1 MTAQTATPTA
11 TAPSQPHSAQRRA
24 AQRRKRLRNLGFF
37 ALLAG
42 PNIALLLIFV
52 YRPLLLSFYYSMLQ
66 WNMGSSVA
74 RFIGF
79 ENYVRWF
86 TDPDTPQVMG
96 TTAIFAVTTVGG
108 SLVLGL
114 GLALLLNKK
123 IFGRGIARTVAF
135 APYVLSGIAVGMLW
149 LYIFDPRY
157 GLLSTLLEAIGL
169 SSPQWYTTS
178 PWALIMIII
187 VYLWKHVGYVALIY
201 LAGLQGVPQDLHDAA
216 AIDGAGKTRTFWSIV
231 LPLLGPVTFFLLITT
246 ILSSLQS
253 FDLIKAMTDGGPL
266 GSTTTLMYQIYV
278 EGFQT
283 GRAGFASA
291 AATILFVIL
300 LVITAVQLKFM
311 ERKVHYA

>member
-1 MTAQTATPTA
+1 MTASTATPA
-11 TAPSQPHSAQRRA
+11 TLAPTHPHEAQRRA
-24 AQRRKRLRNLGFF
+24 ARRRKRLRNLGFF

-123 IFGRGIARTVAF
+123 LFGRGIARTVAF

-157 GLLSTLLEAIGL
+157 GLLSTLLEAVGL

-216 AIDGAGKTRTFWSIV
+216 ALDGAGKTRTFASIV

-300 LVITAVQLKFM
+300 LVITAIQLKFM